1 MAEPSD
7 EQLYADWV
15 AGDQQAGRRLI
26 GRRLEGI
33 RRLIRTLLSGPE
45 YEDAVQEVF
54 ERLARRAR
62 EGGRVDNVRTFTAGI
77 AYNVVREQLRGR
89 SDAVDLAARSVAD
102 LRPNVTAQM
111 VQREDERLL
120 LKGLHRL
127 PVDDQI
133 LLCLRYWERLRSR
146 ELAEIVGVNHSTVR
160 TRLQR
165 AEARLQK
172 LITELADS
180 PEAAL
185 STIGSLTGWARGVR
199 EQVEGDDS

>member
-1 MAEPSD
+1 MAELSD
-7 EQLYADWV
+7 EQLYAEWV
-15 AGDQQAGRRLI
+15 AGDQDAGRRLI
-26 GRRLEGI
+26 ERRLDGI

-45 YEDAVQEVF
+45 YEDAVQEVC

-62 EGGRVDNVRTFTAGI
+62 EGVGIDNIRTFTAGI

-89 SDAVDLAARSVAD
+89 NDAVDLAERSLVD
-102 LRPNVTAQM
+102 LRPNVSAEL
-111 VQREDERLL
+111 VQREDQRLL
-120 LKGLHRL
+120 LKALHRM

-133 LLCLRYWERLRSR
+133 LLGLRYWERLRTR
-146 ELAEIVGVNHSTVR
+146 ELAEIVGTNHSTVR

-185 STIGSLTGWARGVR
+185 STMGSLTAWARGVR
-199 EQVEGDDS
+199 EQVDGGDS

>member
-15 AGDQQAGRRLI
+15 AGDQDAGRRLI
-26 GRRLEGI
+26 ARRLEGI
-33 RRLIRTLLSGPE
+33 RRLIRTLLAGPE

-62 EGGRVDNVRTFTAGI
+62 EGSGIDNVKTFTAGI

-89 SDAVDLAARSVAD
+89 NDAVDLAALSLVD
-102 LRPNVTAQM
+102 LRPNVSAELI
-111 VQREDERLL
+111 QREDQRLL
-120 LKGLHRL
+120 LKALHRM

-133 LLCLRYWERLRSR
+133 LLGLRYWERLRTR
-146 ELAEIVGVNHSTVR
+146 ELADIVGTNHSTVR

-165 AEARLQK
+165 AEVRLQK
-172 LITELADS
+172 LITELAES

-185 STIGSLTGWARGVR
+185 STMGSFTGWARGVR
-199 EQVEGDDS
+199 EKVDGGDS

>member
-1 MAEPSD
+1 VAEPSD

-26 GRRLEGI
+26 ARRLEGM
-33 RRLIRTLLSGPE
+33 RRLIRTLLAGPE

-62 EGGRVDNVRTFTAGI
+62 EGGRIDNVRTFTAGI

-89 SDAVDLAARSVAD
+89 SGAVDLAARSLAD
-102 LRPNVTAQM
+102 LRPTVSAEL
-111 VQREDERLL
+111 VAREDQRLL
-120 LKGLHRL
+120 LKGLHRM

-146 ELAEIVGVNHSTVR
+146 ELAEIIGVNHSTIR

-165 AEARLQK
+165 AEAKLQRL
-172 LITELADS
+172 IEELAES

-199 EQVEGDDS
+199 EQVDGGDS

>member
-1 MAEPSD
+1 VAEPSD

-26 GRRLEGI
+26 GRRLEGM

-62 EGGRVDNVRTFTAGI
+62 EGGRIDNVRTFTAGI

-102 LRPNVTAQM
+102 LRPNVSAEL
-111 VQREDERLL
+111 VQREDQRLL

-146 ELAEIVGVNHSTVR
+146 ELAEIIGVNHSTVR

-165 AEARLQK
+165 AEAKLQRL
-172 LITELADS
+172 IEELAGS

-199 EQVEGDDS
+199 EQVDGGED

>member
-1 MAEPSD
+1 MTERDD
-7 EQLYADWV
+7 EQLYADW
-15 AGDQQAGRRLI
+15 ASGDQDAGRRLV

-33 RRLIRTLLSGPE
+33 RRFVRTLLSGPE

-62 EGGRVDNVRTFTAGI
+62 DGGRVDNVRAFIAGI

-89 SDAVDLAARSVAD
+89 STALDLAAISLAD
-102 LRPNVTAQM
+102 LRPDQSAAM
-111 VQREDERLL
+111 LQREDQRLL

-133 LLCLRYWERLRSR
+133 LLGLRYWERLRSR
-146 ELAEIVGVNHSTVR
+146 ELAVIVGANPSTIR

-165 AEARLQK
+165 AEAKLQRLIEQ
-172 LITELADS
+172 LADS

-185 STIGSLTGWARGVR
+185 STMGSLTGWARDVR
-199 EQVEGDDS
+199 KQVDGGE

>member
-15 AGDQQAGRRLI
+15 SGDQQAGPRLI
-26 GRRLEGI
+26 ARRLEGM

-62 EGGRVDNVRTFTAGI
+62 EGGPIENVRTFTAGI

-89 SDAVDLAARSVAD
+89 SGAVDLATRSLAD
-102 LRPNVTAQM
+102 LRPNVSAEM
-111 VQREDERLL
+111 VQREDQRLL

-146 ELAEIVGVNHSTVR
+146 ELAEIIGVNHSTVR

-165 AEARLQK
+165 AEAKLARL
-172 LITELADS
+172 IEELAES

-185 STIGSLTGWARGVR
+185 STMGSLTGWAQNVRG
-199 EQVEGDDS
+199 QVDDG

>member
-7 EQLYADWV
+7 EQVYADWV
-15 AGDQQAGRRLI
+15 AGDQQAGPRLI
-26 GRRLEGI
+26 ARRLESM

-62 EGGRVDNVRTFTAGI
+62 EGGPIENVRTFTAGI

-89 SDAVDLAARSVAD
+89 SDAVDLATRSLAD
-102 LRPNVTAQM
+102 LRPNVSAEM
-111 VQREDERLL
+111 VQREDQRLL

-146 ELAEIVGVNHSTVR
+146 ELAEIIGVNHSTVR

-165 AEARLQK
+165 AEAKLARL
-172 LITELADS
+172 IEELAES

-185 STIGSLTGWARGVR
+185 STMGSLTGWARNVR
-199 EQVEGDDS
+199 EQVDDG

>member
-15 AGDQQAGRRLI
+15 AGDQQAGPRLI
-26 GRRLEGI
+26 ARRLESM

-62 EGGRVDNVRTFTAGI
+62 EGGPIENVRTFTAGI

-89 SDAVDLAARSVAD
+89 SEAVDLATRSVAD
-102 LRPNVTAQM
+102 LRPNVSAEM
-111 VQREDERLL
+111 VQREDQRLL

-146 ELAEIVGVNHSTVR
+146 ELAEIIGVNHSTVR

-165 AEARLQK
+165 AEAKLARL
-172 LITELADS
+172 IEELAES

-185 STIGSLTGWARGVR
+185 STMGSLTGWARNVR
-199 EQVEGDDS
+199 EQVDDG